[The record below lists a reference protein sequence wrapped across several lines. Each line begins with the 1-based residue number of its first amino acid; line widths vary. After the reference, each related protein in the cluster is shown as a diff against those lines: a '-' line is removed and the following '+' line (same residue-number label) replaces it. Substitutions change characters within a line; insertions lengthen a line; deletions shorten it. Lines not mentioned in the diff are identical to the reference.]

1 MTHFLRKFERTGVA
15 FPPKSFYAITNSFGN
30 YSIDRLKTFQ
40 GLAKFFVDSSL
51 QMAQICPVSEANE
64 VSSVISSVVTI
75 HGGRFINFAV
85 ISSLSTKAY
94 DSLAL
99 ELI

>member
-15 FPPKSFYAITNSFGN
+15 FPPKSLYAITNSFDKNSVDG
-30 YSIDRLKTFQ
+30 LKTFH
-40 GLAKFFVDSSL
+40 GACKVFVDSSL
-51 QMAQICPVSEANE
+51 QMAQICRVSEANE

-75 HGGRFINFAV
+75 HGGRFINFAM
-85 ISSLSTKAY
+85 ISSLSAKAY
-94 DSLAL
+94 DSSAL

>member
-15 FPPKSFYAITNSFGN
+15 FPPKSLYAITNSFGKD
-30 YSIDRLKTFQ
+30 SIDRLKTFHR
-40 GLAKFFVDSSL
+40 ACKVFVDSSL
-51 QMAQICPVSEANE
+51 QMAQIYPVSEANE

-75 HGGRFINFAV
+75 HEGRFINFAV

-94 DSLAL
+94 NSLAL